1 WPKENSGAKPS
12 LESVM
17 PQATIEKKVT
27 DYLRNSQLLE
37 QYWQKP
43 ITPEQLQ
50 AEMDRMARHTKQPDV
65 LREIFAALGNDP
77 GVIAECVARSALVDR
92 LVRNLYAHDERF
104 HGELKKR
111 AQLELHTYTVGQMKK
126 ASGKYTEVEWIKADG
141 ADA

>member
-77 GVIAECVARSALVDR
+77 GVIAECLARPALAER
-92 LVRNLYAHDERF
+92 LVENLYAHDSRF
-104 HGELKKR
+104 HGELKRR
-111 AQLELHTYTVGQMKK
+111 AEAELDATHAIGQMKK
-126 ASGKYTEVEWIKADG
+126 TSANYAE
-141 ADA
+141 